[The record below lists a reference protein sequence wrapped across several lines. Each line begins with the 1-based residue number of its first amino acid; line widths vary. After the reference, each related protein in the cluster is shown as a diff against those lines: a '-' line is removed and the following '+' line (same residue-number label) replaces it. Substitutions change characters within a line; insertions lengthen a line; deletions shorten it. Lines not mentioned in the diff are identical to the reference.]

1 MLYVCIKS
9 TLPNYI
15 YLFVYHQVIHEKHIM
30 PTFYSIDT
38 IGSIEY
44 LKISFLIKHSS
55 RKYYIL
61 ENLVKFRFCYSWL
74 MHIDKKYRKGE
85 IQFKS
90 TKLDF
95 VETYFPGMY
104 NIVIVLSCLCRIYF
118 GISLKLYIGKDFTWA
133 K

>member
-1 MLYVCIKS
+1 
-9 TLPNYI
+9 
-15 YLFVYHQVIHEKHIM
+15 
-30 PTFYSIDT
+30 
-38 IGSIEY
+38 
-44 LKISFLIKHSS
+44 
-55 RKYYIL
+55 
-61 ENLVKFRFCYSWL
+61 

-95 VETYFPGMY
+95 VETQNIYFPGMY

-118 GISLKLYIGKDFTWA
+118 GISLKLYKGKDFTLA